1 MANLLD
7 LMTAEDRQKMVDR
20 FNDRMAHRDD
30 IDNKI
35 SNEMFILAEF
45 GYYYGWQAVQA
56 VRNNDISMTEMYALL
71 EGARKVW
78 YLKLCEQGKMT
89 TTSVACS
96 LSKHPKSDFER
107 GMKPFIKRS
116 ELNNG

>member
-7 LMTAEDRQKMVDR
+7 LMTEKDRQKMIDR
-20 FNDRMAHRDD
+20 FNERMVHRDD
-30 IDNKI
+30 FDNKI

-45 GYYYGWQAVQA
+45 GYYYGWEAVQA
-56 VRNNDISMTEMYALL
+56 VRNNDITMQEMYALL

-89 TTSVACS
+89 TTSVSCS
-96 LSKHPKSDFER
+96 LSKHPKSDFEK